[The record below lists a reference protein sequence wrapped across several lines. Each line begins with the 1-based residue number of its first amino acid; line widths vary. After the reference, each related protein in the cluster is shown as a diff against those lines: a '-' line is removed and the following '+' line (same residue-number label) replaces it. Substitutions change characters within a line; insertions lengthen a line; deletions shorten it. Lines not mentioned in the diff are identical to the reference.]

1 MTGGAATSHPFFF
14 GFRPTRQSPG
24 KHAVG
29 QRLRESAAGGKFNG
43 QHKAVTNNKDIQRHE

>member
-14 GFRPTRQSPG
+14 GFRPVGRHPG
-24 KHAVG
+24 TPAAG

-43 QHKAVTNNKDIQRHE
+43 RHKVVTNNKDIQRHE